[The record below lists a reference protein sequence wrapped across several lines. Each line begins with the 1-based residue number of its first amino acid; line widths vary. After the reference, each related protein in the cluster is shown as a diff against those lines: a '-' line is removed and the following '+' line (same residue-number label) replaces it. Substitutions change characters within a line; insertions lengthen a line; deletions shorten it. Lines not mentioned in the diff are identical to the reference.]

1 MIFLDADL
9 RKTNFSF
16 DIIIKERKRP
26 KYSDILYKFKGWF
39 FVCIIIIR
47 NKTLFK
53 NKPLLIQSME
63 EKSNSITFVHCG
75 AYWIY
80 FEEKSIIFFPKE
92 NLLYTVGTYLKI
104 II

>member
-1 MIFLDADL
+1 
-9 RKTNFSF
+9 
-16 DIIIKERKRP
+16 
-26 KYSDILYKFKGWF
+26 
-39 FVCIIIIR
+39 
-47 NKTLFK
+47 
-53 NKPLLIQSME
+53 ME

>member
-1 MIFLDADL
+1 MLICEKPTLAL
-9 RKTNFSF
+9 ILSL
-16 DIIIKERKRP
+16 KREKDP
-26 KYSDILYKFKGWF
+26 NISDILYKFKGWF

-80 FEEKSIIFFPKE
+80 FEEKSIIFFP
-92 NLLYTVGTYLKI
+92 
-104 II
+104 